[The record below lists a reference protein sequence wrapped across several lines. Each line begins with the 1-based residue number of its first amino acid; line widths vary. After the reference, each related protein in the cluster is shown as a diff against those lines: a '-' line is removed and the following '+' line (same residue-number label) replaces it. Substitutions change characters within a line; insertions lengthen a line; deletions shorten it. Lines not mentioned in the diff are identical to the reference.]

1 MALSNY
7 TLPFNLHTTQQMPI
21 RNRPDRYA
29 ETPLAERFRFEVS
42 EGQRPA
48 EYMGVFKFLPV
59 QQKDVTTEDYIVIP
73 KGRIVSA
80 LTGEQTTPAGGI
92 KYPTLSGSIYSF
104 ESQTS
109 SALTTRTIDNS
120 YFGYDD
126 YITNL
131 IVPANGGTT
140 VNHYYTADDVTA
152 TTITASGTYAAA
164 QDSVIIPA
172 NYPIGVVY
180 HDWYQ
185 DIRGKWL
192 NYRMWPDGGHV
203 LCDWFIEVP
212 FVKTQLIGVNS
223 NLPLSSGNTPQSTLN
238 DYTTWNSLRAINKKF
253 TYLTVNYDTQS
264 SSFVPGAWIKS
275 DYIGNYAIEGVTNKT
290 AQTVGKLVGIDCRFP
305 KAGMDDVQTYPGSD
319 MPGTQTAGLPSFLFE
334 FVKQVQTTAEGT
346 APTVEQI
353 LSFVHTGAYGVARIQ
368 LSVA

>member
-1 MALSNY
+1 MALGNF
-7 TLPFNLHTTQQMPI
+7 TGPLNLHTTQQMPI

-29 ETPLAERFRFEVS
+29 QTPLAERFRFEIS
-42 EGQRPA
+42 DGIRPA
-48 EYMGVFKFLPV
+48 DYMGVYKYLPV
-59 QQKDVTTEDYIVIP
+59 QLKDVTTEDYIVIP

-80 LTGEQTTPAGGI
+80 LCAEQTSPTGGI
-92 KYPTLSGSIYSF
+92 VQPTMSGTQYSF
-104 ESQTS
+104 ESQTTS
-109 SALTTRTIDNS
+109 NFVTRGIDTS
-120 YFGYDD
+120 HFGYDG
-126 YITNL
+126 YMSAL
-131 IVPANGGTT
+131 IYPANGGTE
-140 VNHYYTADDVTA
+140 VNHYYTADDVLA

-164 QDSVIIPA
+164 QDSMVAPA

-203 LCDWFIEVP
+203 LCDYFIEVP
-212 FVKTQLIGVNS
+212 FVKMQSLGVNS
-223 NLPLSSGNTPQSTLN
+223 NLPLSSGVTPRASIN
-238 DYTTWNSLRAINKKF
+238 DYTTAASLRDINKKF
-253 TYLTVNYDTQS
+253 TYLSVDLDTET
-264 SSFVPGAWIKS
+264 FVPGIWLKS
-275 DYIGNYAIEGVTNKT
+275 DYIGNYAVEGTGNKT
-290 AQTVGKLVGIDCRFP
+290 TQTVGKLISTDSRFP

-334 FVKQVQTTAEGT
+334 FVRQVQTTAEGT

-353 LSFVHTGAYGVARIQ
+353 LSFVQEGAYGVARIQ